1 MSAEITI
8 STRALG
14 RRKRLLDDWS
24 IPFPPEFADGG
35 EPLTLR
41 DLITKIVCEE
51 VRRFKDRQDRRRMVQ
66 VLSAREIEEGAA
78 KGKIDSGGRDL
89 NQDVDQ
95 EQAVG
100 VALLAFED
108 GLYLVIIDD
117 QEHRDLDAEVF
128 LKPDSRITF
137 LRLIMLAGG

>member
-1 MSAEITI
+1 MSSEITI

-24 IPFPPEFADGG
+24 IPFPPEFSDEG
-35 EPLTLR
+35 EPRTLR
-41 DLITKIVCEE
+41 DLITRIVCQE
-51 VRRFKDRQDRRRMVQ
+51 VRQFKERQERRRMVY
-66 VLSAREIEEGAA
+66 VLSAKEIEAAAA

-89 NQDVDQ
+89 DQ
-95 EQAVG
+95 KVEEEEAVG
-100 VALLAFED
+100 VALQAFED

-117 QEHRDLDAEVF
+117 QEYRNLDAEVF
-128 LKPDSRITF
+128 LRPESRITF